1 MTSQPA
7 AAPVLVFTRV
17 EAGHYEAHVGPGAL
31 DRYRIERENSRS
43 WSLTYPGHTAVDV
56 RADSKQRLVAQA
68 NAHRREE
75 LLRAGGDDD
84 AALADLRGRIDDGL
98 ALVLDGLT
106 RGIRDL
112 GPLLAALTNT
122 VAEVA
127 HSLEEMRLKAA
138 EEAAEPRK
146 ITANLG
152 RVHRRY
158 RRQS

>member
-1 MTSQPA
+1 MTNQPA
-7 AAPVLVFTRV
+7 AAPVLTFTKV

-31 DRYRIERENSRS
+31 DRYRIERENYRS
-43 WSLTYPGHTAVDV
+43 WSLTYPGRTVVDV

-75 LLRAGGDDD
+75 LLRAGGDND
-84 AALADLRGRIDDGL
+84 AALADLRGRIDDSL
-98 ALVLDGLT
+98 VQVLDGLT
-106 RGIRDL
+106 HGIRDL
-112 GPLLAALTNT
+112 EPLLAALTST

-127 HSLEEMRLKAA
+127 HSLEKLRLEAA

-146 ITANLG
+146 TTTSLG

-158 RRQS
+158 RRQP

>member
-7 AAPVLVFTRV
+7 AAPVLVFTKV
-17 EAGHYEAHVGPGAL
+17 EAGHYEAHVGPGSL
-31 DRYRIERENSRS
+31 DRYRVERENYRS
-43 WSLTYPGHTAVDV
+43 WALTYPGSTGVDV

-68 NAHRREE
+68 NAHRRER
-75 LLRAGGDDD
+75 LLRAGGGND
-84 AALADLRGRIDDGL
+84 AALADLRGQIDDSL
-98 ALVLDGLT
+98 ALLLAGLT
-106 RGIRDL
+106 RDIRDL
-112 GPLLAALTNT
+112 EPLMEALTST

-127 HSLEEMRLKAA
+127 HSLEELRLKAA
-138 EEAAEPRK
+138 EEDAESRK